1 MLDEKTTAPALRGE
15 DGAVRAD
22 YVERVAHAI
31 EAATSSACANWQATC
46 TRPTSA
52 P

>member
-1 MLDEKTTAPALRGE
+1 MLDEKTTAPALREE

-22 YVERVAHAI
+22 YVERVAQAI
-31 EAATSSACANWQATC
+31 EAADVDACANWRATC